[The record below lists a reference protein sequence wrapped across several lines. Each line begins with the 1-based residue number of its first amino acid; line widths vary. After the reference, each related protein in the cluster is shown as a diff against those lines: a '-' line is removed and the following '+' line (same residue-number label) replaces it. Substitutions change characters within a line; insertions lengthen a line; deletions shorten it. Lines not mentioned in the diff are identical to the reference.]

1 MYLVIDHNSLSNW
14 ILVVYALFS
23 LIFPA
28 NLHDFN
34 ENNTDLQELV
44 IFLQI
49 CAKAKTFLQIY
60 GNPANLQIDIY
71 LLKIWCKWPKYFFE
85 V

>member
-1 MYLVIDHNSLSNW
+1 MTAQNNLSNW

-28 NLHDFN
+28 NLRDFS
-34 ENNTDLQELV
+34 ENHTDLQELV

-60 GNPANLQIDIY
+60 GNLANLQIDIY
-71 LLKIWCKWPKYFFE
+71 LLKWLQPASLKVLKFE
-85 V
+85 SR